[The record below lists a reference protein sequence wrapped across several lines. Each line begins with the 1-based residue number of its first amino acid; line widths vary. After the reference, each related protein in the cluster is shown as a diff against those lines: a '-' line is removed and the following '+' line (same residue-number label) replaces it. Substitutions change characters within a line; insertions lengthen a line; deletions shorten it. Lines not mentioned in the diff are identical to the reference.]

1 MELFNLWKDDKYAEQ
16 RERMVRLLEAK
27 MDVIGDMPAHP
38 VGLSAAKLAEM
49 YIPGAQIAL
58 KAAQHNM

>member
-1 MELFNLWKDDKYAEQ
+1 MELFNLWKDEGYAQQ

-27 MDVIGDMPAHP
+27 MAVIGDMPAHP
-38 VGLSAAKLAEM
+38 VGLPGAKLAEM
-49 YIPGAQIAL
+49 YIPGAQIAC

>member
-1 MELFNLWKDDKYAEQ
+1 MELFNLWKDEGYAEQ

-27 MDVIGDMPAHP
+27 MDEIGDMPAHP
-38 VGLSAAKLAEM
+38 IGLSAKKLAEM
-49 YIPGAQIAL
+49 YIPGAEIAC

>member
-1 MELFNLWKDDKYAEQ
+1 MELFNLWKDESYSEA

-27 MDVIGDMPAHP
+27 MEDIGDMPAHP
-38 VGLSAAKLAEM
+38 TGLSAEKLAEM
-49 YIPGAQIAL
+49 YIPGAQIAF

>member
-1 MELFNLWKDDKYAEQ
+1 MELFNLWKDDGYAEQ

-38 VGLSAAKLAEM
+38 IGLPATRLAEM
-49 YIPGAQIAL
+49 YIPGAQIAC
-58 KAAQHNM
+58 KAAQSNM